1 MPSQLQKNT
10 VEASNNSE
18 ISLIDIL
25 LILANHKRKIILVPF
40 FGGVIGVL
48 ISLMLPNIYR
58 ANTKILPPQQNQST
72 ASTMLNQLSGL
83 TGGVGASL
91 GIKNPND
98 LYIALLKSRTITD
111 KLIQRFDLKTRYNKT
126 SLENTRIQ
134 LESQSLINSGKD
146 NLISIDVEDK
156 DPKVAAEIAN
166 AYVEELT
173 LLTSKFALT
182 EASQR
187 RIFYERQLGLVRDRM
202 ISAENSLANNISN
215 SGLTSVD
222 IQSRTLLET
231 TSRLRANISAK
242 EVQLRAMQA
251 FVTPNSLQYKSA
263 QQELIGMKM
272 ELSKLESG
280 TEFTKNSDNHIDNN
294 SIKQNSSSSNNFQA
308 LRDVKY
314 HQMLYEL
321 IAKQYE
327 IARLDEA
334 KDIPVIQVLDR
345 AIEPEKK
352 IKPQRTLIVIIFS
365 LIGLI
370 LAFAFVFTI
379 EYLTKSNSEEKNRKI
394 NELKNNLSKF

>member
-1 MPSQLQKNT
+1 MPNQLQKNT

-25 LILANHKRKIILVPF
+25 LILANHKRKIILIPF

-187 RIFYERQLGLVRDRM
+187 RIFYEKQLGLVKDRM
-202 ISAENSLANNISN
+202 ISAENTLANNISN

-222 IQSRTLLET
+222 IQSKTLLET
-231 TSRLRANISAK
+231 TSKLRANISAK

-280 TEFTKNSDNHIDNN
+280 TEFTKNSDNQIDNN
-294 SIKQNSSSSNNFQA
+294 SIKQNSSSSNNLQS

-314 HQMLYEL
+314 YQMLYEL

-345 AIEPEKK
+345 AIEPERK
-352 IKPQRTLIVIIFS
+352 IKPQRTLVVIIFS

-370 LAFAFVFTI
+370 LTFTFI
-379 EYLTKSNSEEKNRKI
+379 FTTEYLTKSTSEEKNRKI